1 MHKFPI
7 IIFLLILLNSCASR
21 HAESLREA
29 ESVMTEHPDSALTIL
44 ENIPPKELT
53 DGHSRAL
60 YALLLTQARSKSYI
74 TETDDSLISTAVSY
88 FEKSG
93 DDRRLMLALHY
104 SGELN
109 FNNKDYARSLTA
121 LFKAYDLAVQLDDK
135 FWIAMSARMIADIYH
150 ENYHTAEEIEFAEI
164 ELENFRLSHRQPHI
178 NHAILDLAQTYVD
191 AKKYSDAIRL
201 ASILTDSASK
211 YNDSYLQAKALRIIG
226 ITHIHNND
234 YKSAIPFF
242 KAILNS
248 DEYISSDSAFL
259 GYAYLKSGQPDSARQ
274 MLSTH
279 ISDNGCSNSWLYY
292 NICISLDSTQEALS
306 ILQEIAI
313 RTDTTLQNVMS
324 QNLLGST
331 KEYYDTQQKV
341 NQANL
346 RFSRLTIAFILT
358 LSLIALSICI
368 FIFYRYRKRQRKL
381 IDDNIAIAQNL
392 REIIAL
398 NDSKSQETIHTLL
411 ADRFEILDNLCTI
424 LYESPSSVARKRI
437 SDEINSIISQFSKN
451 AEKLNDLESYVN
463 LHHNNIMCRIKEDI
477 PNIKDADFRLI
488 IYSTLGF
495 SNTAIALFLE
505 EEKITAIYDRRKR
518 LKAKFKNLSSPY
530 KTEYINIIS

>member
-7 IIFLLILLNSCASR
+7 IIFLLILLHSCASR

-29 ESVMTEHPDSALTIL
+29 ESVMTEHPDSALVIL

-53 DGHSRAL
+53 DRHSRAL

>member
-7 IIFLLILLNSCASR
+7 IIFLLILLHSCASR

-53 DGHSRAL
+53 DRHSRAL

-226 ITHIHNND
+226 LTHIHNND

-292 NICISLDSTQEALS
+292 NICTSLDSTQEALS

>member
-7 IIFLLILLNSCASR
+7 IIFLLILLHSCVSR

-29 ESVMTEHPDSALTIL
+29 ESVMTEHPDSALVIL

-53 DGHSRAL
+53 DRHSRAL

-104 SGELN
+104 LGELN

-178 NHAILDLAQTYVD
+178 NHAIIDLAQTYVD

-226 ITHIHNND
+226 LTHIHNND

-259 GYAYLKSGQPDSARQ
+259 GYAYLKSGQSDSARQ

-292 NICISLDSTQEALS
+292 NICTSLDSTQEALS

-518 LKAKFKNLSSPY
+518 LKAKFKNLNSPY

>member
-7 IIFLLILLNSCASR
+7 IIFLLILLHSCASR

-53 DGHSRAL
+53 DRHSRAL

-104 SGELN
+104 LGELN

-211 YNDSYLQAKALRIIG
+211 YNDSYLQAK
-226 ITHIHNND
+226 
-234 YKSAIPFF
+234 
-242 KAILNS
+242 
-248 DEYISSDSAFL
+248 
-259 GYAYLKSGQPDSARQ
+259 
-274 MLSTH
+274 
-279 ISDNGCSNSWLYY
+279 
-292 NICISLDSTQEALS
+292 
-306 ILQEIAI
+306 
-313 RTDTTLQNVMS
+313 V
-324 QNLLGST
+324 
-331 KEYYDTQQKV
+331 
-341 NQANL
+341 
-346 RFSRLTIAFILT
+346 
-358 LSLIALSICI
+358 
-368 FIFYRYRKRQRKL
+368 
-381 IDDNIAIAQNL
+381 
-392 REIIAL
+392 
-398 NDSKSQETIHTLL
+398 
-411 ADRFEILDNLCTI
+411 
-424 LYESPSSVARKRI
+424 
-437 SDEINSIISQFSKN
+437 
-451 AEKLNDLESYVN
+451 
-463 LHHNNIMCRIKEDI
+463 
-477 PNIKDADFRLI
+477 
-488 IYSTLGF
+488 
-495 SNTAIALFLE
+495 
-505 EEKITAIYDRRKR
+505 
-518 LKAKFKNLSSPY
+518 
-530 KTEYINIIS
+530 

>member
-1 MHKFPI
+1 
-7 IIFLLILLNSCASR
+7 
-21 HAESLREA
+21 
-29 ESVMTEHPDSALTIL
+29 MTEHPDSALTIL

-53 DGHSRAL
+53 DRHSRAL

-104 SGELN
+104 LGELN

>member
-7 IIFLLILLNSCASR
+7 IIFLLILLHSCASR

-53 DGHSRAL
+53 DRHSRAL

-226 ITHIHNND
+226 LTHIHNND

-292 NICISLDSTQEALS
+292 NICTSLDSTQEALS

-358 LSLIALSICI
+358 LSLIALSISI